1 MKHFLNEIE
10 ISPRNQNGIGV
21 ISDFSGNP
29 DELALNVETIVLA
42 RDAYDII
49 KQHIATIGL
58 FEGIPY
64 RVQMSNGVNLS
75 YYVDLTENPIFR
87 QHDCELK
94 IKKRGQNDQFF
105 ENADGTSFELML
117 KKGIVFDT
125 FNVPYIILKDN
136 QLELAISL
144 GISLFVLTKELIQS
158 IKDLA
163 TTIAQGVQ
171 ASVPNA
177 GVPPSI
183 DLGDIIAF
191 ALNIASQVIY
201 IATLLIAIVKLAT
214 QLFTLIFPPVRN
226 LLGSK
231 EKELLSKGCQYL
243 GFTFESSLLDGIN
256 GGATIVPVPLIRERK
271 SIFKFL
277 PDEFNAPF
285 NKGVPSSSD
294 TTPTLGSLFTALETK
309 YNAKTVVRNGVVRME
324 RRDWWQQL
332 TLLQLNPSL
341 SLQSERDDAY
351 SYNVGDIWKRY
362 YIRHQLDYSDSHTI
376 DEIYDLH
383 DAEYSTEPLNVVNAD
398 LVTIK
403 GLNEVNVPFAL
414 GARKDKLNWLEKL
427 AKEFFDVVDT
437 LTGIFGGGTNFA
449 SQIEARIGVLTIS
462 QQFFTVT
469 KSLYTINGRQPSN
482 FKDYVSAKALW
493 DSYHY
498 INQIDLNGWKPKTDV
513 RIRLREDDFVYLLNN
528 NFAQIDGLDCE
539 IIRME
544 WVDEKSL
551 ATISF
556 SIPDNYAVGKVQT
569 LIINE

>member
-1 MKHFLNEIE
+1 
-10 ISPRNQNGIGV
+10 
-21 ISDFSGNP
+21 
-29 DELALNVETIVLA
+29 
-42 RDAYDII
+42 
-49 KQHIATIGL
+49 
-58 FEGIPY
+58 
-64 RVQMSNGVNLS
+64 
-75 YYVDLTENPIFR
+75 
-87 QHDCELK
+87 
-94 IKKRGQNDQFF
+94 
-105 ENADGTSFELML
+105 
-117 KKGIVFDT
+117 
-125 FNVPYIILKDN
+125 
-136 QLELAISL
+136 
-144 GISLFVLTKELIQS
+144 
-158 IKDLA
+158 
-163 TTIAQGVQ
+163 
-171 ASVPNA
+171 
-177 GVPPSI
+177 
-183 DLGDIIAF
+183 
-191 ALNIASQVIY
+191 
-201 IATLLIAIVKLAT
+201 
-214 QLFTLIFPPVRN
+214 
-226 LLGSK
+226 
-231 EKELLSKGCQYL
+231 
-243 GFTFESSLLDGIN
+243 
-256 GGATIVPVPLIRERK
+256 
-271 SIFKFL
+271 
-277 PDEFNAPF
+277 
-285 NKGVPSSSD
+285 
-294 TTPTLGSLFTALETK
+294 
-309 YNAKTVVRNGVVRME
+309 
-324 RRDWWQQL
+324 
-332 TLLQLNPSL
+332 
-341 SLQSERDDAY
+341 LQSERDDAY